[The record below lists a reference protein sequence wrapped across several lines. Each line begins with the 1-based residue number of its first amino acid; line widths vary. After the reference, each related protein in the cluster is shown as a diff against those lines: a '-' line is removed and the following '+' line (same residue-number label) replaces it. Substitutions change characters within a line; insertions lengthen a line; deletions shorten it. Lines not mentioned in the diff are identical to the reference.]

1 MVTCCANQD
10 SASHIPWSNVLAN
23 TNSINLLI
31 KAGFLLPKY
40 SVSRK
45 LQAPCEY
52 RDDLKWRNAVNAVS
66 IAHSLLSIIGCTLQ
80 KYRFSDSKA
89 YYNTLKNLIAS
100 SRTNIKISPVINN
113 DCKTKLRSF
122 MINPITFVLM
132 NIQVNH
138 LLLQE
143 KYSK

>member
-10 SASHIPWSNVLAN
+10 SASHTPWSNVLAN
-23 TNSINLLI
+23 TNWINLLI

-40 SVSRK
+40 SVSSK
-45 LQAPCEY
+45 LQTPCGY
-52 RDDLKWRNAVNAVS
+52 RDNLKSRNTTNIEF
-66 IAHSLLSIIGCTLQ
+66 IAYSLFSIIGYTLQ